1 MASYTILH
9 YLVGLFIAGFL
20 YLVMVFVA
28 DVFVDLQGTFQTIF
42 PNTITEQTVAA
53 GNFGFGLLIASPIL
67 ILVSLAVWAL
77 VRGGST

>member
-1 MASYTILH
+1 MASFTILH
-9 YLVGLFIAGFL
+9 YFVGVFTVGFL

-28 DVFVDLQGTFQTIF
+28 DIFVDLQGTFQTIF

-53 GNFGFGLLIASPIL
+53 GNFGFNLLLASPII
-67 ILVSLAVWAL
+67 ILVALAIWGL